1 MGKVKKNNNRDNKET
16 QRYLKRLDI
25 ENIKALYLEDYLKQL
40 VQMMP
45 HETIAR
51 ITQDLLNLIMLRE
64 RNKAN
69 GFFGRNL
76 I

>member
-40 VQMMP
+40 V
-45 HETIAR
+45 
-51 ITQDLLNLIMLRE
+51 
-64 RNKAN
+64 
-69 GFFGRNL
+69 
-76 I
+76 